1 MLTALMSDPVGDGLV
16 LAVEDE
22 MRSVESNLACTSLL
36 GSWCVLIRPISI
48 PGREDCRYANIRAFC
63 GQGAVAHDGVTPCPT
78 VLAISTDATVG
89 TLCRIAQHSVRLA
102 VYFAGGRSC
111 WCAYLY
117 HISSSQYRRRSLLRM
132 HVRHLA
138 RNPMNRPTYFP
149 ATALSPVSARS
160 LTLRLPGVTSL
171 LNAHVSQVPL

>member
-1 MLTALMSDPVGDGLV
+1 
-16 LAVEDE
+16 
-22 MRSVESNLACTSLL
+22 MRLVESNLACTSLL

-48 PGREDCRYANIRAFC
+48 PGREDCRYANTRAFC
-63 GQGAVAHDGVTPCPT
+63 VQGAVAHDGVTPCPT

-102 VYFAGGRSC
+102 VYFAGGRSR

-149 ATALSPVSARS
+149 ATALSPVPARALNFAAARRYFSSQCPCFPSPS
-160 LTLRLPGVTSL
+160 LVKSTIRTKCTPSGEDL
-171 LNAHVSQVPL
+171 